1 MNIIGAIDDENLLG
15 GSIKDPVSF
24 APWRALMA
32 AAFGLPLDA
41 GQLKLYR
48 ECTGRTSPP
57 RTCRSPASGSRT
69 RSHAFTHEGPR
80 PSWVRRTSRKCP
92 PAQFRS
98 VFMCIGR
105 RGGKS
110 VCMALLAVYL
120 AVFRDWRP
128 KLTAGERAVILLVAG
143 DREQA
148 KIIYR
153 YIVGI
158 LNAPILNNL
167 IINYTADSLDL
178 KGWVT
183 IEVVTRSYR
192 AVRGRS
198 VCAALLDEV
207 AFFRSDDS
215 ANPDTEVVA
224 AIRPSMATFGP
235 EAMLAASSPYARRG
249 VLWDAY
255 RKYFGKDDP
264 STLVWQAPTRT
275 MNPSVPQE
283 FIDEEYER
291 DSISAAAEYGA
302 QFRSD
307 VDAFVRAEVVED
319 AVVNGRYELAP
330 SPLTYKY
337 RGFVDPSGGSSDS
350 FTLSIA
356 HGEGDIAVLD
366 CIREFRPPFSPENV
380 VAELAGVLR
389 SYGLNE
395 VTGDAY
401 SGEFVREL
409 FRDKGI
415 SYNISRKSKS
425 QIYVDLLP
433 MLNSGRVVLL
443 DHPKMV
449 AQLCSLERRT
459 TRGTGRD
466 IVDHPPNAHDDLIN
480 AAAGALCLAELG
492 PVPMKFH
499 VPVSV
504 GRSEVMADYVAGLF
518 DPAGGGSSMPPC
530 GWPAD
535 DPRAGG
541 GLDQQLA
548 WWPGCRQH

>member
-1 MNIIGAIDDENLLG
+1 LNDENLLG
-15 GSIKDPVSF
+15 SSIKDHESF

-32 AAFGLPLDA
+32 AAFGLPLDPD
-41 GQLKLYR
+41 QLALYR
-48 ECTGRTSPP
+48 QCTARTSPP
-57 RTCRSPASGSRT
+57 SAPFKSI
-69 RSHAFTHEGPR
+69 
-80 PSWVRRTSRKCP
+80 
-92 PAQFRS
+92 
-98 VFMCIGR
+98 FMCVGR

-110 VCMALLAVYL
+110 VAMALLATYL
-120 AVFRDWRP
+120 AIFRDWRP

-143 DREQA
+143 DRDQA
-148 KIIYR
+148 KILYR

-178 KGWVT
+178 KGCVT

-224 AIRPSMATFGP
+224 AIRPSMATFGAD
-235 EAMLAASSPYARRG
+235 AMLIAASSPYARRG

-275 MNPSVPQE
+275 MNPSVSQE

-291 DSISAAAEYGA
+291 DPISAAAEYGA

-319 AVVNGRYELAP
+319 AAVSGRYELAP
-330 SPLTYKY
+330 APKSFKY
-337 RGFVDPSGGSSDS
+337 RGFCDPSGGSSDS
-350 FTLSIA
+350 FTLSVA
-356 HGEGDIAVLD
+356 HGEGDTAVLD

-389 SYGLNE
+389 S
-395 VTGDAY
+395 
-401 SGEFVREL
+401 
-409 FRDKGI
+409 
-415 SYNISRKSKS
+415 
-425 QIYVDLLP
+425 
-433 MLNSGRVVLL
+433 
-443 DHPKMV
+443 
-449 AQLCSLERRT
+449 
-459 TRGTGRD
+459 
-466 IVDHPPNAHDDLIN
+466 
-480 AAAGALCLAELG
+480 AE
-492 PVPMKFH
+492 
-499 VPVSV
+499 
-504 GRSEVMADYVAGLF
+504 
-518 DPAGGGSSMPPC
+518 
-530 GWPAD
+530 
-535 DPRAGG
+535 
-541 GLDQQLA
+541 
-548 WWPGCRQH
+548 